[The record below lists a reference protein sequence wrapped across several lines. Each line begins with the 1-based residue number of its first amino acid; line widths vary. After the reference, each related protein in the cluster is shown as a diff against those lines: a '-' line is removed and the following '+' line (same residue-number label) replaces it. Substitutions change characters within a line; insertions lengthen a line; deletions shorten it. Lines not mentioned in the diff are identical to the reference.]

1 MDFSIKFKPVWFD
14 SLGAKSSCILVLTPD
29 ARILIDPGVAV
40 MHPSFPASSAD
51 KWRWC
56 EQAERAIRAASRKAD
71 IIVISHYHYDH
82 FTDFEAELYRRKLIL
97 AKNPNQYINDS
108 QRGRA
113 ESFFNSLY
121 QTFGKLSLEEVLEEP
136 KPQECPDP
144 AKNLQI
150 ALNKDFGDYGERR
163 REILRLGEKWFKGR
177 AARWRKAKRIP
188 ALKLGEVDVEF
199 AEGNEIKF
207 DGVRLRFKGPLFHGI
222 EYSRVGWVFSTIVE
236 YGGEKLVHSS
246 DLNGPVIEDYARW
259 IIEEKP
265 DILILDGPMTYML
278 GYTLNLINFNRTLEN
293 ALNIVENAECK
304 LVIYDHHLP
313 REPKFRERTKTV
325 WEKARKLGVKMV
337 TAAELLRK
345 TPAVLRKT

>member
-1 MDFSIKFKPVWFD
+1 
-14 SLGAKSSCILVLTPD
+14 
-29 ARILIDPGVAV
+29 
-40 MHPSFPASSAD
+40 
-51 KWRWC
+51 
-56 EQAERAIRAASRKAD
+56 
-71 IIVISHYHYDH
+71 
-82 FTDFEAELYRRKLIL
+82 
-97 AKNPNQYINDS
+97 
-108 QRGRA
+108 
-113 ESFFNSLY
+113 
-121 QTFGKLSLEEVLEEP
+121 
-136 KPQECPDP
+136 
-144 AKNLQI
+144 
-150 ALNKDFGDYGERR
+150 
-163 REILRLGEKWFKGR
+163 
-177 AARWRKAKRIP
+177 
-188 ALKLGEVDVEF
+188 
-199 AEGNEIKF
+199 
-207 DGVRLRFKGPLFHGI
+207 VRLRFKGPLFHGI